1 MHHLPEAAAFVS
13 ETVITRHEGVV
24 EEDRAPAND
33 AAAEIF
39 EARRGDAVGCGY
51 GAENAGGV
59 RAEWLQAADDRE
71 DHRVAPGIGRNVATG
86 LNDSALLRSSPD
98 ARLKIS
104 REPIVK
110 REQPARI

>member
-1 MHHLPEAAAFVS
+1 LHHLPEAAAFVS

-51 GAENAGGV
+51 GAENAGAFAPNGCMPPTIAKTIESH
-59 RAEWLQAADDRE
+59 RALAGMSQRD
-71 DHRVAPGIGRNVATG
+71 
-86 LNDSALLRSSPD
+86 
-98 ARLKIS
+98 
-104 REPIVK
+104 
-110 REQPARI
+110 